1 MPADAPG
8 AKRAE
13 APGAGG
19 DADRHPQ
26 PDHIA
31 HEADLEG
38 RIALGQPLHRGIED
52 DDQEGGRQHVDDG
65 PGGEIAQTR
74 ASRLQRHATPLMES
88 PS

>member
-13 APGAGG
+13 APGPGG
-19 DADRHPQ
+19 DGHGHAQ
-26 PDHIA
+26 ADHIA

-38 RIALGQPLHRGIED
+38 RIALGQPLHRRVED

-74 ASRLQRHATPLMES
+74 ASRLERHATPWTES
-88 PS
+88 LS